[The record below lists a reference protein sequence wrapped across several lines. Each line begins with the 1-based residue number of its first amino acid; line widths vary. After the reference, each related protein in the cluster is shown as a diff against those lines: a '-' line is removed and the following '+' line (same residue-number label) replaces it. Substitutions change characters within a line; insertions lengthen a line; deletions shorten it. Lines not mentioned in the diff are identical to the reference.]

1 MLPAQL
7 CNFSLAAQENMG
19 ETNGPAVIA
28 EIALRKVRL
37 SMILVFSPMRFDSL
51 QTATMIHPS
60 RKFATVDRAIQ
71 VYAAES
77 SGIECRQSQVH
88 KGGSDEECPFGSGN
102 YD

>member
-1 MLPAQL
+1 
-7 CNFSLAAQENMG
+7 
-19 ETNGPAVIA
+19 
-28 EIALRKVRL
+28 
-37 SMILVFSPMRFDSL
+37 MRFDSL

-71 VYAAES
+71 VYAVES